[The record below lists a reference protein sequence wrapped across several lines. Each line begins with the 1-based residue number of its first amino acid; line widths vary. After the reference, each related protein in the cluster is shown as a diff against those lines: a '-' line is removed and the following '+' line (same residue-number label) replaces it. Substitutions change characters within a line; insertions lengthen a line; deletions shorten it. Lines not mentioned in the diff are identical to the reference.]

1 MTCLLAKQNEIRV
14 HISAE
19 NQEFVNKMKEIID
32 LVKDTKTKTE
42 QNAPKIPE
50 PTGLVSGLV
59 KASALIGSVYA
70 GLTKL
75 KEVAESFIGT
85 GFKFNQTMETGKLG
99 IGGILMS
106 MTKINGRQLEL
117 NEALEL
123 SNELL
128 NRIQISAAK
137 IGLPADEMMSAF
149 QSVIG
154 PGLSAKMTLEELVNF
169 VPTATKAVKTM
180 LGSMANEMQVT
191 QELRAMISGDID
203 MNAQVSRSLGITRQG
218 VEEAKQTAGGLF
230 NYLMEKMSGF
240 KAIAVE
246 WPNTMTGALE
256 KFKTSYS
263 QASGS
268 VFEKSFDKAKDKL
281 NELTDKLFVVNKE
294 TKLIEF
300 NPELLNTLESLADNA
315 ILLTEKIITVGNT
328 VIPYLGSPLQIVGN
342 ILKFI
347 VDNVYGVTTALG
359 TWIVIQR
366 MITLFELARTRLV
379 ELRTAAA
386 TAMATT
392 TGGATTAT
400 VAVGRL
406 ETALFAVK
414 TAIRGLAS
422 ATLWGAIAVA
432 AGVAVEKIVEHFDK
446 IDQKKKK
453 LSEQTDKNLGWL
465 SAGHEGNA
473 DSVSSGENDPW
484 GGISYGKWQFSS
496 KQGTAD
502 KFVDWLIANGW
513 EAGNFLKYGENV
525 NAGIPAHEVQVG
537 TEEFESLWHQ
547 AFEKFGDSFENAQ
560 RSFMKE
566 NYYDPFR
573 DLLKE
578 NMGLDADA
586 RSKALKEVLIS
597 TSVQHGLGGAQEI
610 MANAANIAGVPN
622 ASWLTD
628 EQLIPYI
635 YEARRK
641 AFPQDKAR
649 YDEEEPEAMQYL
661 AMNPQK
667 SSLGKV
673 NLGDIEVKAQEAA
686 EAEIKKSQ
694 NALKLATQQMQANAE
709 LEKAAITKKLENLE
723 YEKENL
729 GIIEYAKQK
738 AQLQY
743 DQAKIDVD
751 VAQGKKDLIN
761 NALYKEKEDKTIDL
775 DKAENEIKVA
785 AQKLSDFGENVAD
798 VNRILGKFSEE
809 GTTWKRSEADNPD
822 IDGLK
827 DPAKNA
833 ISMLGDYFYKL
844 TGQQLTV
851 SSGLR
856 NWGGHVSGLKFD
868 VVDDAANTLLEDN
881 VNGIRDA
888 IVSYARSLGIKVLNA
903 YEGDEGPDAP
913 GHLDF
918 DATDFNISL
927 EAKAKKHIGN
937 AHSKVGKEIYDGILQ
952 LYQDAD
958 EIIQKL
964 NEAKGDIASSQ
975 KEQLNKKYNELIS
988 KFSKAGLTELAD
1000 KVKELKAIEFNNI
1013 DFAQTQ
1019 KDLENANT
1027 DLVNYQEE
1035 LLNDITDGSK
1045 TSGDATQNLIDK
1057 HHELFD
1063 KYLSQLKEQ
1072 LDIAI
1077 SSGNREK
1084 VYQIRAEMKTIVDK
1098 ITDGIQAILKRIDD
1112 NLDDEITRLNANLD
1126 LTNMQR
1132 DDAIEAARRK
1142 AAANKVVTL
1151 NERLNDLQEKS
1162 SKMSDEDK
1170 LQYKEDN
1177 NGLDIDHEILVI
1189 EKQIELNQELSKTP
1203 SLLDNIHRSSKQA
1216 FEDGLL
1222 DFLERGILEC
1232 ENLGDA
1238 FRNLAITILQAIQK
1252 VYSEALTKNIMQALG
1267 LGNSKTPGRP
1277 SIGGKAVQGPL
1288 RVDGT
1293 FAEGGRVEGPGTET
1307 SDSILARLSRG
1318 EFVINAAAVRKI
1330 GLHNLERINTGD
1342 IYNLRIPM
1350 PKFATGGYVGQV
1362 GARSAEK
1369 GMSVFG
1375 KTIGTNVSAK
1385 AHVNFTVV
1393 RNEAEALKYALSTRE
1408 GADIMLNWNKQNG
1421 MLLSRTYDLTRRR
1434 R

>member
-1 MTCLLAKQNEIRV
+1 MAKQNEIRV

-75 KEVAESFIGT
+75 KEVVESFIGT

-281 NELTDKLFVVNKE
+281 NELTDKLFVVNQE

-300 NPELLNTLESLADNA
+300 NPELLNTLESLVDNS
-315 ILLTEKIITVGNT
+315 ILLSEKIITVGNIA
-328 VIPYLGSPLQIVGN
+328 IPRLGTPLQIIGN
-342 ILKFI
+342 TLEFI
-347 VDNVYGVTTALG
+347 IEKIYGVTTAIA
-359 TWIVIQR
+359 TWIILKKAQGWV
-366 MITLFELARTRLV
+366 AGVRTEFI
-379 ELRTAAA
+379 ELRKESAKTL
-386 TAMATT
+386 
-392 TGGATTAT
+392 GKT
-400 VAVGRL
+400 VADLGKV
-406 ETALFAVK
+406 EFALYTLK

-422 ATLWGAIAVA
+422 ATLWGAIATA
-432 AGVAVEKIVEHFDK
+432 AGYAIEKVIGYLDNTDQKINKIKNQENTDKTDLGYVSAKYESNGNAGSVSNPGGDPGGKSYGTWQLSLNQGSLERFVNWLNENGYEAGKYLTKVDGMNPHNVQIASAEFDK
-446 IDQKKKK
+446 
-453 LSEQTDKNLGWL
+453 LWE
-465 SAGHEGNA
+465 NA
-473 DSVSSGENDPW
+473 
-484 GGISYGKWQFSS
+484 
-496 KQGTAD
+496 AD
-502 KFVDWLIANGW
+502 KF
-513 EAGNFLKYGENV
+513 GE
-525 NAGIPAHEVQVG
+525 
-537 TEEFESLWHQ
+537 
-547 AFEKFGDSFENAQ
+547 SFYNAQ
-560 RSFMKE
+560 KAFIKE
-566 NYYDPFR
+566 NYYDVTSNQ
-573 DLLKE
+573 LL
-578 NMGLDADA
+578 NDGFDANNH
-586 RSKALKEVLIS
+586 SNALRQAIWS
-597 TSVQHGLGGAQEI
+597 TSVQHGPSTATDIVEEAL
-610 MANAANIAGVPN
+610 NTNGVYTEEDIIK
-622 ASWLTD
+622 AIYD
-628 EQLIPYI
+628 IRGRYI
-635 YEARRK
+635 KNDSYL
-641 AFPQDKAR
+641 PQDIKDSVLDR
-649 YDEEEPEAMQYL
+649 YFGDDGELNAL
-661 AMNPQK
+661 LGMNPNK
-667 SSLGKV
+667 IGSGTV

-729 GIIEYAKQK
+729 GIIEYTKQK

-785 AQKLSDFGENVAD
+785 AQKLSDLGENVAD